1 MTYKPPLHIIN
12 KEQKKPKENFG
23 PVQHG
28 EAYKISQF
36 ALSYQIKG
44 AMIGLALGMLY
55 CNFYLQYWSE
65 FYLFGGLVLGFTI
78 GWLVG
83 RFFYSSHKS

>member
-1 MTYKPPLHIIN
+1 MNYKPPLHIIN
-12 KEQKKPKENFG
+12 KEQERRRENMTPAEPGDF
-23 PVQHG
+23 
-28 EAYKISQF
+28 YKISQF

-44 AMIGLALGMLY
+44 AMLGLGLAMLY

-65 FYLFGGLVLGFTI
+65 FYLFGGLLAGFTI

-83 RFFYSSHKS
+83 RFFYSSSKH

>member
-1 MTYKPPLHIIN
+1 MNYKPPLHIIN
-12 KEQKKPKENFG
+12 QERKKSQENLGLPERGDF
-23 PVQHG
+23 
-28 EAYKISQF
+28 YRISQF

-44 AMIGLALGMLY
+44 AMIGLGLAMLY

-65 FYLFGGLVLGFTI
+65 FYLFGGILGGFTI

-83 RFFYSSHKS
+83 RFFYSSAKH